1 MNKPS
6 IFKKIKDLCFS
17 RLDIKSLNETAI
29 FTILAFVLF
38 LAVLIPVQVM
48 SMAAAQFVIQDHS
61 PLKILFYTII
71 VYGILGA
78 ILYAIYFIVRGEN
91 AKRIVLNVFTFLLIF
106 LIINFFIYGTVD
118 AVMNNMLVYEHD
130 IFERNYDELDY
141 VYSVII
147 IIVSILI
154 SLFLSRCEKIRK
166 DIVSIILICIVIF
179 SLFKAFTI
187 HQQTAPIVKRY
198 EKIQMWTSDEI
209 KPIYNFSKNKQ
220 NVVVFMVDRFT
231 GKYFEQVI
239 RNYPELKKKFSGFT
253 FYPNTLAFGPQT
265 TSGSPGLFG
274 GYDYIPSE
282 SDKRTEE
289 LVVDKHNEALKVMPK
304 VFGDN
309 NFDVVISNLPDVNYQ
324 DPTRKSPFTDLKN
337 FNYRT
342 YVGRIKDDI
351 IDNSIVKVQTMH
363 FIQYPFMMFL
373 PWFLRQPIYNGG
385 NYYISVGYP
394 YTLSFLD
401 FLVAFRHMDKMT
413 GASNTN
419 RNQAIIIN
427 NAMTH
432 EQQVLSYPDFE
443 VIKDK
448 EAVADSRS
456 VQIMATTSDADYYDY
471 WSNYLI
477 DYGYYDSCV
486 RATIDIGNWLDR
498 LRKLGVYNNT
508 RIIITSDHGV
518 PPVAAPEKS
527 FEIIKNIDTKYKYHQ
542 GTIKFT
548 TLSYNPVMLYKDFNG
563 KGGMKTSN
571 SFMTNA
577 DTPYLA
583 MKGLIKNMKNPYTG
597 NPINTEYKNRGRLY
611 MAYETQPWQ
620 PTYHLDE
627 YKYETISRI
636 FLSLEGKNL
645 FDLDKWESISNF
657 NSLVCDV
664 HRNIVKHDVTAKETC
679 GINVIKEYYECK
691 DCKMCFFD
699 KDATERI
706 YNMSDVQKNIPHKF
720 TNYIS
725 NNDEKDGVHG
735 TMTAKCDYG
744 CGAKDTKGDPNAKLN
759 HEQYMIIDKE
769 KPSFDHDG
777 YEGHSCSYCGKKLDG
792 EVIPK
797 LKEPELEYT
806 ETIYDKTKKEPKVT
820 IRDGYGEIID
830 KEKYRVKYSKN
841 KNVGTAEVT
850 ITMRTP
856 YEGETTVYFEIKDD
870 K

>member
-1 MNKPS
+1 MNTTS
-6 IFKKIKDLCFS
+6 IIKKIKDLCFS
-17 RLDIKSLNETAI
+17 KLDMSALNKTAI
-29 FTILAFVLF
+29 FTILSFVLF

-61 PLKILFYTII
+61 PLKILCNTIM

-78 ILYAIYFIVRGEN
+78 ILYAIYFFVKGEN
-91 AKRIVLNVFTFLLIF
+91 IKRIVLNVITFLLIY
-106 LIINFFIYGTVD
+106 LIINYFVYGTVD

-130 IFERNYDELDY
+130 IFERNYDEFDY
-141 VYSVII
+141 VYSIII

-154 SLFLSRCEKIRK
+154 SVFLSKSEKIRK
-166 DIVSIILICIVIF
+166 DLVTIVLICIVLF
-179 SLFKAFTI
+179 SAFKAFKVYSETDS
-187 HQQTAPIVKRY
+187 IVKRY
-198 EKIQMWTSDEI
+198 NKIQMIESDEI

-231 GKYFEQVI
+231 GKYFEQII
-239 RNYPELKKKFSGFT
+239 RNFPDLKKKFNGFT
-253 FYPNTLAFGPQT
+253 FYPNTLSFGPQT

-274 GYDYIPSE
+274 GYEYIPSE

-289 LVVDKHNEALKVMPK
+289 LVLEKHNEALKVMPK
-304 VFGDN
+304 VFGDSG
-309 NFDVVISNLPDVNYQ
+309 FDVVVSNLPDVNYQ
-324 DPTRKSPFTDLKN
+324 DPTRKSPFSDLKN
-337 FNYRT
+337 FKNRS

-351 IDNSIVKVQTMH
+351 IDDSMIKVQTMH
-363 FIQYPFMMFL
+363 FVQYPFMMFL
-373 PWFLRQPIYNGG
+373 PFFLRQPIYNDG
-385 NYYISVGYP
+385 NYFISVNYP
-394 YTLSFLD
+394 YTSSFLNY
-401 FLVAFRHMDKMT
+401 LIAFKYMDKMT
-413 GASNTN
+413 SASKTN

-432 EQQVLSYPDFE
+432 EQQMLSYPDFE
-443 VIKDK
+443 VIKDGG
-448 EAVADSRS
+448 VAADEYHIK
-456 VQIMATTSDADYYDY
+456 IMATTSDAKYYDY
-471 WSNYLI
+471 WSNYLN

-486 RATIDIGNWLDR
+486 RATMDLAKWMDY
-498 LRKLGVYNNT
+498 LRKLGVYDNT

-518 PPVAAPEKS
+518 PPTSSSEKS
-527 FEIIKNIDTKYKYHQ
+527 FETIKYDEAKYKYNYRD
-542 GTIKFT
+542 IKFT
-548 TLSYNPVMLYKDFNG
+548 TLSYNPVMLLKDFKS
-563 KGGMKTSN
+563 KGAFKISN
-571 SFMTNA
+571 KFMTNA

-583 MKGLIKNMKNPYTG
+583 MNGLIKNMKNPYTG
-597 NPINTEYKNRGRLY
+597 NPINIEYKNRGKLY

-620 PTYHLDE
+620 PTYHLNE
-627 YKYETISRI
+627 YKFETLNRI
-636 FLSLEGKNL
+636 FLSLEGNNV
-645 FDLDKWESISNF
+645 FDLDKWEAITNF

-664 HRNIVKHDVTAKETC
+664 HRNIVKHNITKKETC
-679 GINVIKEYYECK
+679 GVNVIKEYYECK

-706 YNMSDVQKNIPHKF
+706 YNMSDVQKTLPHKF

-725 NNDEKDGVHG
+725 NNDEKKGVHG
-735 TMTAKCDYG
+735 TMTAECDYG
-744 CGAKDTKGDPNAKLN
+744 CGTKDTKGDPNASLN
-759 HEQYMIIDKE
+759 HERYIIEEKE

-792 EVIPK
+792 SAIPK

-856 YEGETTVYFEIKDD
+856 YEGEKTVYFEIKEN
-870 K
+870 